1 MKTNETINE
10 IRKTRKEISRKFNFD
25 PKRLVEFYK
34 EKQKIRVASGNF
46 IEKMASEKVK

>member
-25 PKRLVEFYK
+25 PKRLVAFYK
-34 EKQKIRVASGNF
+34 EKQKTRITGRNF
-46 IEKMASEKVK
+46 QKQRESEKAE

>member
-25 PKRLVEFYK
+25 PKRLIAFYK
-34 EKQKIRVASGNF
+34 EKQKTRISSRNQLKHST
-46 IEKMASEKVK
+46 SEKAD